1 MVVGVVV
8 AAVVVAA
15 VVVAVAVVAVV
26 AVVVLKALW
35 LLVWEAVERSPPVEH
50 EVVVEGFARMLGT
63 MQQVVADPR
72 LMLLLLQ

>member
-15 VVVAVAVVAVV
+15 VVVAVA
-26 AVVVLKALW
+26 VLKALW